1 MQKDIMTVTDVE
13 AARALRDVHFLGM
26 FLEPASPSDVA
37 KHAKVPANL
46 VHHHAK
52 RCLELGLLFEA
63 KREHRKVFYQ
73 LAARDFK
80 VPRRLLEPE
89 DKVGLSVRHFS
100 SAFMRAYERSDR
112 LTNDGDYEFDWYGYS
127 DTQPSHED
135 QPLPDIGSGEARPA
149 HFQAIT
155 IRLSPSSYQ
164 ELVRRIAQLLIETKP
179 EPKDNPSC
187 TIGLMAFE
195 GLIEDELG
203 HFETDVMNIKSF
215 IPGIKI
221 WPDSSV

>member
-1 MQKDIMTVTDVE
+1 MQKDIITVTDVE
-13 AARALRDVHFLGM
+13 TARALRDVHFLGM

-37 KHAKVPANL
+37 KEAKVPANL

-52 RCLELGLLFEA
+52 RCPELGLLFEV

-89 DKVGLSVRHFS
+89 DKVGVTIRQLS
-100 SAFMRAYERSDR
+100 SAFMQAYKRSER
-112 LTNDGDYEFDWYGYS
+112 LTSNHDYEFDWYGYS
-127 DTQPSHED
+127 DTRPSHED
-135 QPLPDIGSGEARPA
+135 KPLPDIGSGEARPA

-155 IRLSPSSYQ
+155 IRLSPSIYQ
-164 ELVRRIAQLLIETKP
+164 ELIRKIAQLLIETKP
-179 EPKDNPSC
+179 EPKDNVYC

-203 HFETDVMNIKSF
+203 HYETAVMNIKSF
-215 IPGIKI
+215 IPGIEI
-221 WPDSSV
+221 WPDPSV